1 MDLIT
6 LIVAIHDGFLRD
18 IEQFGSGS
26 PHLLQFDGEGT
37 WVATT
42 ETLPDMGVGN
52 AQKGYDPEHD
62 RLLTGERWVLTR
74 Y

>member
-37 WVATT
+37 WIATT
-42 ETLPDMGVGN
+42 ETLPDMGVGSFST
-52 AQKGYDPEHD
+52 
-62 RLLTGERWVLTR
+62 LLTGERWVLTR

>member
-6 LIVAIHDGFLRD
+6 LIVAINDGFLRD

-37 WVATT
+37 WIATT
-42 ETLPDMGVGN
+42 ETLPDMGVGS
-52 AQKGYDPEHD
+52 AST
-62 RLLTGERWVLTR
+62 LLTGERWVLTR